1 MSDLVERLRHL
12 VRLNEPQ
19 HGGPYAGHAAAA
31 CIKAMTESADE
42 LARLRSEVER
52 LTRERDEAL
61 ELAMAYWRTYE
72 AATDK
77 LTTLTARTREVLAPF
92 AAVANAYSD
101 REDDKFE
108 TWRDCHEPITR
119 EASKLLHF
127 RAANTLFNELKEKD
141 NG

>member
-42 LARLRSEVER
+42 LARLHSEVER
-52 LTRERDEAL
+52 LTRERKV
-61 ELAMAYWRTYE
+61 Y
-72 AATDK
+72 
-77 LTTLTARTREVLAPF
+77 
-92 AAVANAYSD
+92 
-101 REDDKFE
+101 
-108 TWRDCHEPITR
+108 
-119 EASKLLHF
+119 
-127 RAANTLFNELKEKD
+127 TLFNELKEKD